1 MIDIHTHT
9 CYSDGSSTVQ
19 ELLSEAQKL
28 GITLLSITDHN
39 TLDAYRELS
48 DPNTRNLYKGSII
61 PGIEITT
68 TYNGETIEVLGYGFD
83 LNKLNKELKNKVLTF
98 EKKQLKE
105 FDLIKS
111 QYRKI
116 GVKFDPTEIKFD
128 PKKESCRQAFVQ
140 EIKKYPENY
149 KYFLYK
155 ESLETNSGFTRYEV
169 YNPKSH
175 LYVDESSL
183 FPTLEETI
191 EMIHDAEGIA
201 FLAHPFAYSPNIAND
216 LTNLIKNYNFD
227 GIECYYTTFT
237 EEQTNYLLKLCEDR
251 NMFSSGGSD
260 FHGTRK
266 TNHNL
271 GTGNNNLNI
280 PEKLVEPWIKNY
292 ISTTKVTTSYYEP
305 DIDGVASMYAYSE
318 YLNKRNKKCDYFVYG
333 KPKKEVEIISKMFN
347 IPIKETNAIRINQD
361 IIILDANDYKQFN
374 FIKPKNVIEIIDHH
388 KKVATEQQFPN
399 AKIKIEQVGAAATL
413 IAEKFKEHEII
424 PSRES
429 AILLYY
435 AIISNTINFNA
446 SSTTEKDKK
455 MAEWLESL
463 YDEISKD
470 KIIEIFKAK
479 SQIEEQNLRSEMEA
493 EMVIDY
499 NNEKMTIAQLEIV
512 NVEEFL
518 SKNKYKINQILETIK
533 IEKNLN
539 HIFINCLDII
549 NGFNVIITAGENTNE
564 ILSKLLNITFEN
576 NTAKTTHLIQ
586 RKELVELL
594 ITHSEHDNI

>member
-1 MIDIHTHT
+1 
-9 CYSDGSSTVQ
+9 
-19 ELLSEAQKL
+19 
-28 GITLLSITDHN
+28 
-39 TLDAYRELS
+39 
-48 DPNTRNLYKGSII
+48 
-61 PGIEITT
+61 
-68 TYNGETIEVLGYGFD
+68 
-83 LNKLNKELKNKVLTF
+83 
-98 EKKQLKE
+98 
-105 FDLIKS
+105 
-111 QYRKI
+111 
-116 GVKFDPTEIKFD
+116 
-128 PKKESCRQAFVQ
+128 
-140 EIKKYPENY
+140 
-149 KYFLYK
+149 
-155 ESLETNSGFTRYEV
+155 
-169 YNPKSH
+169 
-175 LYVDESSL
+175 
-183 FPTLEETI
+183 
-191 EMIHDAEGIA
+191 MIHDAEGIA

-280 PEKLVEPWIKNY
+280 PEELVEPWIKNY

-333 KPKKEVEIISKMFN
+333 KPKKEVEIISEMFN
-347 IPIKETNAIRINQD
+347 IPIKGTNAIRINQD

-374 FIKPKNVIEIIDHH
+374 FIKPKNIIEIIDHH

-399 AKIKIEQVGAAATL
+399 AKIKIEQVGAVATL

-470 KIIEIFKAK
+470 KIIEIFEAK
-479 SQIEEQNLRSEMEA
+479 SQIEEQNLRS
-493 EMVIDY
+493 
-499 NNEKMTIAQLEIV
+499 
-512 NVEEFL
+512 
-518 SKNKYKINQILETIK
+518 
-533 IEKNLN
+533 
-539 HIFINCLDII
+539 
-549 NGFNVIITAGENTNE
+549 
-564 ILSKLLNITFEN
+564 
-576 NTAKTTHLIQ
+576 
-586 RKELVELL
+586 
-594 ITHSEHDNI
+594 